1 MLKAVSRKIFYSLAI
16 LASAGLA
23 ATSCGA
29 GKELAEGEHK
39 LVQNR
44 VEMIGGGLGASEVS
58 SYIKQQP
65 SAFSLLN
72 KKAVVFNPKL
82 MQSSA
87 ENIKS
92 HLDYLGY
99 YNSDVTTYVTFKK
112 DKAYASYLVSPGE
125 RYRISELRY
134 VLPERGSFAEDF
146 LSDTTN
152 VSIHPGDYL
161 SEALLEAESERSA
174 AVMRTKGYYGF
185 SKNYFFFEA
194 DTLSGPDAVVLEM
207 KINEY
212 TRNESPSSAQ
222 PFRKSSISDVTLSH
236 SAALP
241 FKDRILRELNTVK
254 PGTMYDESEINNT
267 YRRLSALKVFNSV
280 GVELTQTD
288 TSHVRCDINLSES
301 RVQGFKV
308 ELEASTNS
316 TGLMGV
322 SPQLTYHHKNIFHGG
337 EWLNLSFLGNFQFKL
352 NDNTSSNEVGASA
365 GLSLPRFLGLPYSHF
380 KGPNIPRTEFKASYS
395 YQDRPE
401 YTRSMI
407 STSYGYS
414 GSMRNG
420 KLSYQLFPLQVSIV
434 RLFDLDPEFYK
445 DLERNP
451 FMRYSYQN
459 HFDAGVGGIL
469 YYANSNAAGS
479 GYARG
484 LVDLSGNALSLLK
497 GYMKTNENGEGLIWG
512 APFTQYVKG
521 EINVGKTWNLGL
533 DGSHSIA
540 TRFIAG
546 AGYAYGNST
555 AIPFEKQFYCGG
567 ANSMRGWQARAL
579 GPGRS
584 EGNHSFS
591 IPSQTG
597 DVKLEANLEYR
608 YNIFWK
614 LGGAVFT
621 DVGNVWSW
629 DQSSPDGCFSSDF
642 YKSLAAD
649 WGLGLRCDL
658 NFFVVR
664 IDMGMKIYDPMLEG
678 SWLGP
683 RQWLKKDGFALHFG
697 VGYPF

>member
-1 MLKAVSRKIFYSLAI
+1 MLKAVFRKIIHSFAI

-23 ATSCGA
+23 VTSCGV
-29 GKELAEGEHK
+29 GKGLAEGEYE
-39 LVQNR
+39 LVQNK
-44 VEMIGGGLGASEVS
+44 VVMIGGGLGANEVG

-65 SAFSLLN
+65 SGIFLL
-72 KKAVVFNPKL
+72 KRKPVVFNPRL
-82 MQSSA
+82 MESSA

-99 YNSDVTTYVTFKK
+99 YNSEVTDYVTIKK
-112 DKAYASYLVSPGE
+112 NKAYATYLVTPGE
-125 RYRISELRY
+125 RYRISEIRY
-134 VLPERGSFAEDF
+134 SVPERGTFADDF
-146 LSDTTN
+146 YSDTTN
-152 VSIHPGDYL
+152 VSIHPGDFL

-174 AVMRTKGYYGF
+174 AFMRTKGYYGF

-207 KINEY
+207 KVNEY

-222 PFRKSSISDVTLSH
+222 PLRKSTISDVTLSH

-241 FKDRILRELNTVK
+241 FKDKILRELNTVK
-254 PGTMYDESEINNT
+254 PGTMYDESVINNT

-316 TGLMGV
+316 SGLMGV
-322 SPQLTYHHKNIFHGG
+322 SPQLSYHHKNIFHGG

-365 GLSLPRFLGLPYSHF
+365 GLSLPRFLGIPYSHF
-380 KGPNIPRTEFKASYS
+380 KGPNIPRTEIKASYS

-401 YTRSMI
+401 YTRSML

-420 KLSYQLFPLQVSIV
+420 KVSYQLYPLQVSIV

-459 HFDAGVGGIL
+459 HFDAGVGSIL
-469 YYANSNAAGS
+469 YYANSTAAGS

-484 LVDLSGNALSLLK
+484 LIDLSGNALSLLK
-497 GYMKTNENGEGLIWG
+497 GYMKTNESGKGLIWG

-521 EINVGKTWNLGL
+521 EINLGKTWNLGL
-533 DGSHSIA
+533 DAGHSIA
-540 TRFIAG
+540 ARFIAG

-579 GPGRS
+579 GPGRC
-584 EGNHSFS
+584 EDNHSFS

-597 DVKLEANLEYR
+597 DVKLESNLEYR
-608 YNIFWK
+608 FNIAWK
-614 LGGAVFT
+614 LGGALFT
-621 DVGNVWSW
+621 DVGNVWCW
-629 DQSSPDGCFSSDF
+629 DESNPEGRFGKDF

-649 WGLGLRCDL
+649 WGFGLRCDL
-658 NFFVVR
+658 SFFVVR
-664 IDMGMKIYDPMLEG
+664 IDMGMKLYDPVLAG
-678 SWLGP
+678 AWLGP
-683 RQWLKKDGFALHFG
+683 GRWLKKDGFALHFG